1 MERRVFLMSK
11 ETRMAVGAIPVAF
24 FFWYLIFGLE
34 SGNFWIK
41 IACCSAALGAF
52 SILVFWKT
60 GRLRSGYFTF
70 RWRYCVVGVA
80 SAALLYGVFWIG
92 NLVLTS
98 VFSGAEGKIS
108 EVYASRGDLP
118 IVVIALLLL
127 FITSPAEELFWR
139 GLIQRSFMK
148 WSKWS
153 GFIITTLIYTG
164 VHIWTLNIPLLLA
177 ALTAGAVWGLIFLFE
192 ENLLPVIISHALWTV
207 SIFILFPM
215 V

>member
-1 MERRVFLMSK
+1 MNT
-11 ETRMAVGAIPVAF
+11 ETRIAAGSIPVAF

-34 SGNFWIK
+34 GGNFWIK
-41 IACCSAALGAF
+41 IACCSAALAAL
-52 SILVFWKT
+52 SVLVFWKT
-60 GRLRSGYFTF
+60 GRSRSGYFTF
-70 RWRYCVVGVA
+70 RWRYCVIGVTSA
-80 SAALLYGVFWIG
+80 SLLYGVFWLG

-98 VFSGAEGKIS
+98 FFSGAEAKIS

-118 IVVIALLLL
+118 IAVIALLLL
-127 FITSPAEELFWR
+127 FVTSPAEELFWR

-148 WSKWS
+148 GSKWA

-177 ALTAGAVWGLIFLFE
+177 AFTAGAVWGLIFLLE

-207 SIFILFPM
+207 SIFVLFPM
-215 V
+215 A